1 MPDNSSLWAW
11 QQIYEPVPG
20 FDGTWIVNY
29 KDFDGEWKQHSAP
42 DRGQA
47 YDWYY
52 QKYRA
57 YQTYYNVFLRELG
70 IKR

>member
-1 MPDNSSLWAW
+1 MPDKSSLWAW

-29 KDFDGEWKQHSAP
+29 RDFDGEWKQKSAP

-47 YDWYY
+47 YDFYY
-52 QKYRA
+52 TKYRA

>member
-1 MPDNSSLWAW
+1 MPDNSTLWVW

-29 KDFDGEWKQHSAP
+29 KDFDGVWKQTSAP

-47 YDWYY
+47 YNFYY
-52 QKYRA
+52 QKFRS
-57 YQTYYNVFLRELG
+57 YQTYYYVFIRDPKQL
-70 IKR
+70 